1 MSRYLCLIVVAT
13 LAVGWSDQRTANA
26 DDTVI
31 VQPPVQINGDA
42 TLRVQA
48 KPATEVRVYNGYSG
62 YGGGYYGHAGHH
74 HGPYHPWGSGYSRP
88 YYGGNYTYGP
98 AFYGQYGYYYPGG
111 VGNGNAFPYAGYYPY
126 SYGYRYPAYVP

>member
-1 MSRYLCLIVVAT
+1 MSRYLNFIVGAAFV
-13 LAVGWSDQRTANA
+13 VGWSNQRTAIAN
-26 DDTVI
+26 DPLI
-31 VQPPVQINGDA
+31 VRPAVQIKDDA
-42 TLRVQA
+42 SLHLRA
-48 KPATEVRVYNGYSG
+48 KPVAEIRVYNGYNG

-111 VGNGNAFPYAGYYPY
+111 IGNGNAYPYAGYYPY
-126 SYGYRYPAYVP
+126 SYGYTYPGYVW